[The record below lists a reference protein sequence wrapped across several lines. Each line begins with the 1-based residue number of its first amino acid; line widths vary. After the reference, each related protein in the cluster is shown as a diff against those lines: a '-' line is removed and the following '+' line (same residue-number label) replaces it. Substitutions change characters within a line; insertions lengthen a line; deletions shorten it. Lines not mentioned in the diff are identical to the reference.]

1 MTIHQYLMQASKDDA
16 RRADERERVLLEALG
31 ATLVRALFEDGLDH
45 YGIAMRDP
53 EGNEFDI
60 NLRSLARR
68 SRRAVRMRYPP
79 FGAETWRSAERPMVA
94 QNRTLCASAAR
105 RVSGLLRHRAVGAVT
120 GLPADGVA
128 GVIGLAS
135 CGCRS
140 GSGDRG
146 DLRPAGAQPS
156 LARIRLM
163 WVSTVRSA
171 MTSRAVVCRLVS
183 PCTMSS
189 AIWRS
194 RRVSGRLRSFSGS
207 RPRGVGLQSGGD
219 PVAAAD
225 YAGGR
230 QRWAEFGFGLAGKL
244 VQSGRPGRWRSRRRQ
259 LPAALE
265 GDNRSHP
272 QA

>member
-1 MTIHQYLMQASKDDA
+1 
-16 RRADERERVLLEALG
+16 
-31 ATLVRALFEDGLDH
+31 
-45 YGIAMRDP
+45 
-53 EGNEFDI
+53 
-60 NLRSLARR
+60 
-68 SRRAVRMRYPP
+68 
-79 FGAETWRSAERPMVA
+79 MVA

-105 RVSGLLRHRAVGAVT
+105 RISGLLRHRAVGAVT

-183 PCTMSS
+183 PCMMSS

-230 QRWAEFGFGLAGKL
+230 QRWAEFGFDLAGKL

>member
-1 MTIHQYLMQASKDDA
+1 MHHLTPRAPPICRKDHPCIEGSASHFQLFPLTMGDRRWA
-16 RRADERERVLLEALG
+16 RAG
-31 ATLVRALFEDGLDH
+31 
-45 YGIAMRDP
+45 
-53 EGNEFDI
+53 
-60 NLRSLARR
+60 
-68 SRRAVRMRYPP
+68 RAVPP

-225 YAGGR
+225 YLGGR
-230 QRWAEFGFGLAGKL
+230 QRWAEFGFSLAGKL
-244 VQSGRPGRWRSRRRQ
+244 VQSGRPGR
-259 LPAALE
+259 
-265 GDNRSHP
+265 
-272 QA
+272 

>member
-1 MTIHQYLMQASKDDA
+1 MPSSADRVVVRSTQEAPLPRRYGRQEA
-16 RRADERERVLLEALG
+16 RELCPAEDRLTGKPVTESNLTPHAPAHIAAVRRGNVALG
-31 ATLVRALFEDGLDH
+31 RATHGCAEPGALCICSTQGQWVT
-45 YGIAMRDP
+45 ATP
-53 EGNEFDI
+53 C
-60 NLRSLARR
+60 
-68 SRRAVRMRYPP
+68 SR
-79 FGAETWRSAERPMVA
+79 
-94 QNRTLCASAAR
+94 
-105 RVSGLLRHRAVGAVT
+105 AVT

-128 GVIGLAS
+128 GVIGLVS

-146 DLRPAGAQPS
+146 DLRPAGSQPS

-163 WVSTVRSA
+163 WVSTVHSA

>member
-1 MTIHQYLMQASKDDA
+1 
-16 RRADERERVLLEALG
+16 
-31 ATLVRALFEDGLDH
+31 
-45 YGIAMRDP
+45 
-53 EGNEFDI
+53 
-60 NLRSLARR
+60 
-68 SRRAVRMRYPP
+68 
-79 FGAETWRSAERPMVA
+79 MVA
-94 QNRTLCASAAR
+94 QNRTLCASAAC
-105 RVSGLLRHRAVGAVT
+105 RVSGLLRYRAVGAVT

-183 PCTMSS
+183 PCAMSS

-230 QRWAEFGFGLAGKL
+230 SAGPSSASAWQASSFSQAAQVDGGPVDGNFQRPWKAITDHIPRHS
-244 VQSGRPGRWRSRRRQ
+244 QPRPGACRQ
-259 LPAALE
+259 LAE
-265 GDNRSHP
+265 RRSGLRCELFVRSL
-272 QA
+272 A

>member
-1 MTIHQYLMQASKDDA
+1 
-16 RRADERERVLLEALG
+16 
-31 ATLVRALFEDGLDH
+31 
-45 YGIAMRDP
+45 
-53 EGNEFDI
+53 
-60 NLRSLARR
+60 
-68 SRRAVRMRYPP
+68 
-79 FGAETWRSAERPMVA
+79 MVA

-105 RVSGLLRHRAVGAVT
+105 RVSGLLRHRAVGAVS

-156 LARIRLM
+156 VARIRLM

-183 PCTMSS
+183 PCAMSS

>member
-1 MTIHQYLMQASKDDA
+1 MPGSTRTPLRTRHKSLESPAHRNGAHRVRREAARKRPRFMQHEPGTSP
-16 RRADERERVLLEALG
+16 G
-31 ATLVRALFEDGLDH
+31 
-45 YGIAMRDP
+45 
-53 EGNEFDI
+53 
-60 NLRSLARR
+60 S
-68 SRRAVRMRYPP
+68 PP
-79 FGAETWRSAERPMVA
+79 Y
-94 QNRTLCASAAR
+94 ASAAR

-183 PCTMSS
+183 PCMMSS
-189 AIWRS
+189 AIWCS

-230 QRWAEFGFGLAGKL
+230 QRWAEFGFDLAGKL

>member
-1 MTIHQYLMQASKDDA
+1 MSQSVTATHPMTNAHC
-16 RRADERERVLLEALG
+16 
-31 ATLVRALFEDGLDH
+31 
-45 YGIAMRDP
+45 
-53 EGNEFDI
+53 
-60 NLRSLARR
+60 RR
-68 SRRAVRMRYPP
+68 SARKRGARQSDPWSRR
-79 FGAETWRSAERPMVA
+79 T
-94 QNRTLCASAAR
+94 RTLCASAAR

-120 GLPADGVA
+120 GLAADGVA

-183 PCTMSS
+183 PCAMSS

-194 RRVSGRLRSFSGS
+194 RGISGRLRSFSGS